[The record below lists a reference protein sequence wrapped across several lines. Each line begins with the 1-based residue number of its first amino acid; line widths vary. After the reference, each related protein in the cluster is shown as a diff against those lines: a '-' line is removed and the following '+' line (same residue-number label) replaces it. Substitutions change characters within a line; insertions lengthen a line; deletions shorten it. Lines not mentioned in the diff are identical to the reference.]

1 MPVDTTFLDELASSA
16 PTPGGGGAAAYAGAL
31 AAALASMV
39 GNLTTGKARYAEYE
53 DQTQAELAN
62 LEQYRTHLL
71 ELIDA
76 DAEAFKPLAA
86 TYSMPRETPEQ
97 QQAREAAMQAALTGA
112 CDAPLEIMRTCT
124 QVMESCI
131 FFAEHGSRLALSD
144 AGAAAVLAK
153 AALLTASLNLYI
165 NVGSMT
171 DPALADHYRH
181 EANALIIRGNHLTKA
196 AYNQV
201 AQELDAPWLEHE

>member
-1 MPVDTTFLDELASSA
+1 MIDTSFLDELASSA
-16 PTPGGGGAAAYAGAL
+16 ATPGGGGAAAYAGAL

-39 GNLTTGKARYAEYE
+39 GNLTTGKPRYAEHE
-53 DQTQAELAN
+53 DRTQAELAN
-62 LEQYRTHLL
+62 LERYRADLL

-76 DAEAFKPLAA
+76 DARAFTPLAR
-86 TYSMPRETPEQ
+86 TYAMPRETPEQ
-97 QQAREAAMQAALTGA
+97 QQERDRAMQAALSGA
-112 CDAPLEIMRTCT
+112 CDVPLQIMGVCT

-171 DPALADHYRH
+171 NPALADHYRT
-181 EANALIIRGNHLTKA
+181 EANALIARGNRLTKT
-196 AYNQV
+196 AYNHV
-201 AQELDAPWLEHE
+201 AQELNAPWLEDE

>member
-1 MPVDTTFLDELASSA
+1 MVDTTFLDELASSA

-62 LEQYRTHLL
+62 LENYRAHLL

-76 DAEAFKPLAA
+76 DAQAFKPLAA
-86 TYSMPRETPEQ
+86 TYSMPRETSEQ
-97 QQAREAAMQAALTGA
+97 QQARETAMQTALIGA
-112 CDAPLEIMRTCT
+112 CDVPLEIMRTCT

-171 DPALADHYRH
+171 DPSLADHYRT
-181 EANALIIRGNHLTKA
+181 EANALITRGNHLTKT